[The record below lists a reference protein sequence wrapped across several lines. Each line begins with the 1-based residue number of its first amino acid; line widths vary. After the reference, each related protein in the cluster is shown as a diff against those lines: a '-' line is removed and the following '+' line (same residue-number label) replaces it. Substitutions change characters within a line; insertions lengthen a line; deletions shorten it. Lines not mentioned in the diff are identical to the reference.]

1 MELTKAELKR
11 MYKESTNKELCI
23 KLGVTETTLL
33 RHLKKAGIE
42 LKGKGNKKPSSPKL
56 IIKG

>member
-1 MELTKAELKR
+1 MELTKTELKK
-11 MYKESTNKELCI
+11 MYRENTNKELCI
-23 KLGVTETTLL
+23 KLGITETTLL

-42 LKGKGNKKPSSPKL
+42 LKGKGNKKPSNPKL